1 MKRLPA
7 LQQLSR
13 EHHAALVFARKIE
26 LTQKREGIRL
36 LAKSVPDYFAVELA
50 PHFYLEET
58 QLLPQ
63 LVVAGYS
70 LLVDRVLEEHG
81 CLRELL
87 RQIARDNENDHVS
100 DNSEMNMKTFG
111 KKLSLHVRFEERE
124 LFAVAQTVLSDD
136 FLQFASDT

>member
-1 MKRLPA
+1 M
-7 LQQLSR
+7 QQLSR

-26 LTQKREGIRL
+26 LAESGEGIRL
-36 LAKSVPDYFAVELA
+36 LAKAVPDYFSAELA

-63 LVVAGYS
+63 LAIAGYP

-87 RQIARDNENDHVS
+87 RQIARDNEDDHTS

-136 FLQFASDT
+136 FLQFASDI